1 LAEVSVNLIETS
13 ANTPEVVGGKAWT
26 SGVGGGGYLI
36 VAHPEMKRR
45 LMAIIFVILFFIECL
60 I

>member
-1 LAEVSVNLIETS
+1 LIETS
-13 ANTPEVVGGKAWT
+13 ANTPEVVGGKEWT
-26 SGVGGGGYLI
+26 SGVDGGGYGI

-45 LMAIIFVILFFIECL
+45 LMAIIFVIFFFIERL